1 MRRKPPFSLSSFYLI
16 LGIFLTMSPS
26 WSIASSGNTDLE
38 TVLEKCAKYCEKL
51 DDLSLYYVCKEKVKE
66 VVYHPYLG
74 YTNVFVYDYQLIRK
88 NKKITEKRILIEE
101 NGQKKQEKDA
111 QLKTEM
117 FFHKKIIFGPYGLL
131 CRKKQKD
138 YDYKIIKKAKFL
150 GKKAVVIEASPKSAE
165 AADDLYGK
173 IWVAQDDFSILK
185 IEWKRESIENPEVA
199 EILAERYE
207 AKPHFTITAEY
218 GIKEKG
224 IRFPSQFTID
234 EAYIK
239 PKSHLRINRSKTVV
253 DYYDYEFFE
262 VETDVKY

>member
-1 MRRKPPFSLSSFYLI
+1 MRRKFSFPLI
-16 LGIFLTMSPS
+16 SILLFLGIILAGSSSWCLPS
-26 WSIASSGNTDLE
+26 LEKTDIE
-38 TVLEKCAKYCEKL
+38 TVLEKCAEYCKKL

-111 QLKTEM
+111 ELKTEM

-131 CRKKQKD
+131 SKEKQKD

-150 GKKAVVIEASPKSAE
+150 DKKTVVVEASPKSAE
-165 AADDLYGK
+165 AAEDLYGK
-173 IWVAQDDFSILK
+173 IWIAQDDFSILK
-185 IEWKRESIENPEVA
+185 IEWERESIKNPEVA
-199 EILAERYE
+199 EILAERFE
-207 AKPHFTITAEY
+207 ANPHFTITAEY
-218 GIKEKG
+218 AIKEKG

-253 DYYDYEFFE
+253 DYYDYEFFV
-262 VETDVKY
+262 VETEVKY